1 MVPRETRSKP
11 FKVNLT
17 PTMHERLS
25 ALAERLG
32 MAPAS
37 LASIAIAEYV
47 ANKSGAFEAQKE
59 VMEKIVLSMAPQLQP
74 LIDALTNDIQKGK
87 EKC

>member
-1 MVPRETRSKP
+1 MAPRETRSKP

-25 ALAERLG
+25 ALSERLG

-59 VMEKIVLSMAPQLQP
+59 VMEKMVLSMAPQLQP
-74 LIDALTNDIQKGK
+74 LIEAMTREIEKGND
-87 EKC
+87 

>member
-17 PTMHERLS
+17 PTMHERL
-25 ALAERLG
+25 ATLAERLG

-59 VMEKIVLSMAPQLQP
+59 VMEKMVLSMAPQLQP
-74 LIDALTNDIQKGK
+74 LIEAMTRGIEK
-87 EKC
+87 ENE

>member
-47 ANKSGAFEAQKE
+47 ANKSGAFEAQRKSW
-59 VMEKIVLSMAPQLQP
+59 KDSSIHGPQLQP
-74 LIDALTNDIQKGK
+74 LIDALANDIQKGN

>member
-1 MVPRETRSKP
+1 MALKQTRSKP

-17 PTMHERLS
+17 PAMHERLTS
-25 ALAERLG
+25 LSERLG

-59 VMEKIVLSMAPQLQP
+59 VMEKMVLSMAPQLQP
-74 LIDALTNDIQKGK
+74 LIDALTNDIQKGN
-87 EKC
+87 